1 MTEENEFIL
10 SERLSFIH
18 LDNISEGLK
27 LAHVY
32 YKLIDCF
39 IRTGAKGRNSSYFKT
54 FMKVIANKKENSNYP
69 LHHYDDILLRFYEYY
84 HRVLIKNDNEL
95 NNLTLFIYQHLE
107 GEGISHYISFC
118 LISVLIK
125 MINKQ

>member
-10 SERLSFIH
+10 SERLLFIH

-39 IRTGAKGRNSSYFKT
+39 IRTGAKGRNSTYFKT
-54 FMKVIANKKENSNYP
+54 FMKVIANKKRIP
-69 LHHYDDILLRFYEYY
+69 TILYIIMTIFYYGFMST
-84 HRVLIKNDNEL
+84 I
-95 NNLTLFIYQHLE
+95 
-107 GEGISHYISFC
+107 ISID
-118 LISVLIK
+118 
-125 MINKQ
+125 